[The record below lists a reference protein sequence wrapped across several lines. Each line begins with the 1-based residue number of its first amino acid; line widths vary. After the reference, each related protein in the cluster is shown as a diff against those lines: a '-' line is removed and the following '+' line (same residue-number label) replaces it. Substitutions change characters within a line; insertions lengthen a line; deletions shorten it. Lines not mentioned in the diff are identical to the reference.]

1 MSPQAAAAAL
11 DKPGAVRR
19 ESTFDAARILPF
31 MRSAIN
37 GLPAGPAELS
47 QFEGGS
53 SNLTYQLRIGDTEL
67 ILRRPPAG
75 TKAHSAH
82 DMGRE
87 FRVLQKLS
95 PHFPCP
101 RPLAYCEDESLI
113 GSTFYVMEKVRGII
127 VRRDLPAGLHYT
139 PEEARRLAFNLMD
152 VLVKLHTLDYRAIG
166 LGDLGKPIGY
176 VGRQVRGWCDRMEKA
191 RTEETP
197 ACESLMAWFKSR
209 QPPDSPQSGI
219 IHNDY
224 RLDNTVLSPAD
235 RLTIIG
241 VLDWE
246 MATIG
251 DPLMDLGGVMAYWVQ
266 PGDSAAAD
274 ARRVQPCNLP
284 GMPLRDEL
292 LRYYGEKSG
301 IDIGSMDFY
310 YAFNL
315 FRLAVI
321 MQQLYYRYKMGQTTV
336 PRFALFP
343 AFIEELIASAEAVA
357 ERSAL

>member
-1 MSPQAAAAAL
+1 MSLETSPAVL
-11 DKPGAVRR
+11 DRPGTVRQ
-19 ESTFDAARILPF
+19 ESAFDAARILPF
-31 MRSAIN
+31 LRARIA
-37 GLPAGPAELS
+37 GLPSGPVELT

-53 SNLTYQLRIGDTEL
+53 SNLTYQLRVGDTEL

-75 TKAHSAH
+75 TKAATAH

-87 FRVLQKLS
+87 FRVLEKLS

-113 GSTFYVMEKVRGII
+113 GSTFYVMEKIKGII
-127 VRRDLPAGLHYT
+127 VRRDLPPGLHYT
-139 PEEARRLAFNLMD
+139 PEEARRLAFNLLD
-152 VLVKLHTLDYRAIG
+152 TLVKLHTLDYRAIG
-166 LGDLGKPIGY
+166 LGDLGKPAGY
-176 VGRQVRGWCDRMEKA
+176 VGRQVKGWCERMEKA

-197 ACESLMAWFKSR
+197 PCEALAAWFRSR
-209 QPPDSPQSGI
+209 QPADSARPGI

-224 RLDNTVLSPAD
+224 RLDNAVLSPAD

-251 DPLMDLGGVMAYWVQ
+251 DPLMDFGGVLAYWIQ
-266 PGDSAAAD
+266 PDDAPAAD

-284 GMPLRDEL
+284 GMPRREEMA
-292 LRYYGEKSG
+292 RYYGEKSG
-301 IDIGSMDFY
+301 LDTSRMDFY

-321 MQQLYYRYKMGQTTV
+321 MQQLYYRYKFGQTSV

-343 AFIEELIASAEAVA
+343 GFIRELIASAEAVA
-357 ERSAL
+357 EQSKL

>member
-1 MSPQAAAAAL
+1 MTIDPGTAVL
-11 DKPGAVRR
+11 DRPGAVRQ
-19 ESTFDAARILPF
+19 ESAFDVARILPYL
-31 MRSAIN
+31 RHTIP
-37 GLPAGPAELS
+37 GVPDGPVELT

-53 SNLTYQLRIGDTEL
+53 SNLTYQLRIGGLEL

-101 RPLAYCEDESLI
+101 RPLAYCEDDSLI
-113 GSTFYVMEKVRGII
+113 GSTFYVMEKVKGII
-127 VRRDLPAGLHYT
+127 VRRDLPPGLYYT
-139 PEEARRLAFNLMD
+139 PAEARRLALNLMD

-166 LGDLGKPIGY
+166 LGDLGKPAGY
-176 VGRQVRGWCDRMEKA
+176 VERQVRGWCDRMDKA

-197 ACESLMAWFKSR
+197 PYQALSAWFKAK
-209 QPPDSPQSGI
+209 QPPDSARPGI

-246 MATIG
+246 MATVG
-251 DPLMDLGGVMAYWVQ
+251 DPLMDLGGVMAYWIH
-266 PGDSAAAD
+266 PDDPPLAD

-284 GMPLRDEL
+284 GMPRRDEM
-292 LRYYGEKSG
+292 LRYYGEQAG
-301 IDIGSMDFY
+301 IAIGNMDFY

-321 MQQLYYRYKMGQTTV
+321 MQQLFYRYKMGQTSV
-336 PRFALFP
+336 PRFARFP
-343 AFIEELIASAEAVA
+343 AFIDELIRSAEAVA
-357 ERSAL
+357 EKSAL